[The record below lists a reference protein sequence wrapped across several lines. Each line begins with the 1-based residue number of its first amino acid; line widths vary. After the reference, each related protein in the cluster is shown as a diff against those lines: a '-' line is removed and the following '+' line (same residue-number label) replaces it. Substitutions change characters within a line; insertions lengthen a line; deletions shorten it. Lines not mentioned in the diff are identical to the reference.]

1 MISLKSLV
9 TEGKRINISI
19 GGEKINF
26 TTMVGRDNKLIFIAA
41 SSAELDKLEDIKSY
55 LPKNAIENAISAYL
69 ESVLRIS
76 FIREPNYPG
85 AGYAFTI
92 DMDTLI
98 NKLK

>member
-1 MISLKSLV
+1 MIRLKSLI
-9 TEGKRINISI
+9 TEGKRISVSI

-41 SSAELDKLEDIKSY
+41 SSEELDKLEDIKSY

-69 ESVLRIS
+69 EAVLRIP
-76 FIREPNYPG
+76 FIHDPKYPG
-85 AGYAFTI
+85 AGYAFSI
-92 DMDTLI
+92 DMDTLL